1 MVDFMKLVLVSSP
14 FTWKMYFLTSVLW
27 EVGVHICIREPPQL
41 RLVLMLNRTEC
52 LYCHYTLLTRW
63 IRITELA
70 AGETTRDVRFVD
82 E

>member
-1 MVDFMKLVLVSSP
+1 MKLVLVSSP

-41 RLVLMLNRTEC
+41 RLVLMLCVGHVENRTEC

-70 AGETTRDVRFVD
+70 AGETTHVM
-82 E
+82 